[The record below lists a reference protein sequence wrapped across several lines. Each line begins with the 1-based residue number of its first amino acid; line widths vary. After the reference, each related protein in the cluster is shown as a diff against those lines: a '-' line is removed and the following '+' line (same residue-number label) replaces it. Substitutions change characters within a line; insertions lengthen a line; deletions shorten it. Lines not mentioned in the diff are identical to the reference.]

1 MSGVFG
7 AKEHGR
13 NRDASR
19 HQEPQANTNPT
30 RRDDFLILPHRAS
43 MAHAQLTRKRVNDR
57 PVTWHIDHAWRPRR
71 GDRVGVTTYAIGT
84 NPTSGDVRS
93 LVAIGGRADIG
104 RTLHFG
110 SD

>member
-1 MSGVFG
+1 MNIDLFNLDRLEAREMSGVFG

-30 RRDDFLILPHRAS
+30 RRGDFLILPHRAS

-84 NPTSGDVRS
+84 F
-93 LVAIGGRADIG
+93 
-104 RTLHFG
+104 RT
-110 SD
+110 